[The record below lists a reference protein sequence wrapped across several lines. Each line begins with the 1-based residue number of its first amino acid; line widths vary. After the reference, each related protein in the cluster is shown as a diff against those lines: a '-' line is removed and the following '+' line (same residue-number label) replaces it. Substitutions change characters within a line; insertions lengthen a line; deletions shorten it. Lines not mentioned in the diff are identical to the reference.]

1 MPKLWLG
8 ISLASLLLGLI
19 VYLDQEL
26 RTSSSW
32 SWHQLRSHEALVGI
46 AVSLGITLLVVA
58 VIEYMRN
65 RRVAGGKV
73 MNRAE
78 GNHKGEAP

>member
-8 ISLASLLLGLI
+8 LSLASLLLGLI

-32 SWHQLRSHEALVGI
+32 SWHQLRSRKALVGI

-58 VIEYMRN
+58 IIEYMRN
-65 RRVAGGKV
+65 L
-73 MNRAE
+73 
-78 GNHKGEAP
+78 